1 VLKSKSEGK
10 KRKLLVCGPTN
21 KAVIV
26 LVRKVLSCIKS
37 DDTAN
42 VVLIGDKSELLTDNA
57 TELES
62 SFAFSFLSSL
72 RKDWRKL
79 EERYW
84 KKKKGQVYIRESNG
98 LLSKMKRQI
107 SEGPLIEIESSLS
120 SIEDIFKKGK
130 IEDKNVSILES
141 HFSEIKNSM
150 KMFDEQQVVMNLL
163 NSADVIFCTLSTA
176 GSRPLRR
183 MQQIDD
189 LIIDEASAAT
199 EPELFIPLR
208 AQPNRLL
215 LVGDPKQLPATV
227 QSPLAKEY
235 GLAQSLQ
242 ERLMYIS
249 KHEFT
254 MNESEGEV
262 IVTILLELMKRKSSS
277 PKKWHSAD
285 RIRII
290 TFYQAQ
296 VDYLKLLLRRY
307 NLDDVMVSTVDSSQ
321 GSEADVVI
329 ISFVRGTSGH
339 MGFLKDN
346 RRLNVALTR
355 AKFQLIC
362 VGNVHAVAG
371 LHEKDGNM
379 ALRALANDAIT
390 RSALLEAP
398 GPLPPPPNTSNRQQS
413 RKAKR
418 RK

>member
-1 VLKSKSEGK
+1 
-10 KRKLLVCGPTN
+10 
-21 KAVIV
+21 
-26 LVRKVLSCIKS
+26 
-37 DDTAN
+37 
-42 VVLIGDKSELLTDNA
+42 
-57 TELES
+57 
-62 SFAFSFLSSL
+62 
-72 RKDWRKL
+72 
-79 EERYW
+79 
-84 KKKKGQVYIRESNG
+84 
-98 LLSKMKRQI
+98 MKRQI

-254 MNESEGEV
+254 MLDVQYRMREEISKWPMATFYNGKVRNGENVTNVEYKVETPLLDGAPYLWVKVSGEEKKNTNKSTYNESEGEV